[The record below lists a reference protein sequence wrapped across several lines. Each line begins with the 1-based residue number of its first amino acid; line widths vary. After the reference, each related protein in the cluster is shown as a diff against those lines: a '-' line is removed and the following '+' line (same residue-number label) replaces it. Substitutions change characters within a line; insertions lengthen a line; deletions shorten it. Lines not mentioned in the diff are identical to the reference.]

1 MIPGSVDMNKNT
13 HIHSR
18 VMMPQLYPQ
27 GLHYVTSLA
36 SASRLF
42 LALLFLRWLSP
53 ELLPPS
59 PKVECSG
66 NAAV

>member
-1 MIPGSVDMNKNT
+1 MIPGSLDMNKNT
-13 HIHSR
+13 HIHSH
-18 VMMPQLYPQ
+18 VK